1 MVCRWRTVRA
11 DELIGEFLN
20 PPADRL
26 AHAARVP
33 IMADYDH
40 FKQTNDRI
48 VAPGCTANS
57 APLLAERFRLI
68 TAERGGPS

>member
-20 PPADRL
+20 PPAD
-26 AHAARVP
+26 
-33 IMADYDH
+33 MADFDH